1 MDGFT
6 HFTHCI
12 TRTTTGLSWN
22 SSIDDFW
29 ANCTN
34 WRHFSSFTVVQWH
47 LFTTL
52 FILAFLPYLID
63 TFLWSFFFSFTD
75 CTTSLPTEG
84 LGGCPCRPPGPLST
98 HTHTLNHRPSVF
110 LHTHKDARRWAG
122 AHWGRPAHPAG
133 LLRGQPGPGSFPGCR
148 VEAQTTS
155 PLSTLLLHRVVCPHC
170 FHADGEKNGQLEKC
184 RRRRGIQMQP
194 APRSFYLDQYCPAS
208 GGSAHKAEGAGGLLH
223 STVIHLGCCGVWQVN
238 KFFFF
243 FPRPAK
249 KGLFFSEEEQQIL
262 HLWLWPESYCC
273 HLAVTFGH
281 CT

>member
-1 MDGFT
+1 MSKSRTDQNDQTKDGWLHT
-6 HFTHCI
+6 LHTLHNQNHH
-12 TRTTTGLSWN
+12 RAELK
-22 SSIDDFW
+22 SIDDFW

-47 LFTTL
+47 SFTTL

-63 TFLWSFFFSFTD
+63 TFLWSLFFPLPI
-75 CTTSLPTEG
+75 SLPHYP
-84 LGGCPCRPPGPLST
+84 LPRPPPQPHLST

-110 LHTHKDARRWAG
+110 LHTHKDAQRWAG

-243 FPRPAK
+243 SHDLRK
-249 KGLFFSEEEQQIL
+249 KGYFFQKRSNK
-262 HLWLWPESYCC
+262 YCTC
-273 HLAVTFGH
+273 GFGPKA
-281 CT
+281 TATI